1 MMISALR
8 ANGWRTFALTILL
21 ALVGSLLWL
30 DRRSVE
36 TRLVSLAQTD
46 AEMSRGLSQIQVS
59 LARIE
64 EQLQELRRDQH
75 RGSERR

>member
-1 MMISALR
+1 MISALR
-8 ANGWRTFALTILL
+8 TNGWRTFALSILL
-21 ALVGSLLWL
+21 ALVSALLWL

-46 AEMSRGLSQIQVS
+46 AEMSKGLSQIQVS

-75 RGSERR
+75 GRSERR